1 MSVSFTTNNNNQNN
15 QRSEARPPAEGST
28 APEIDLEALARK
40 IYELL
45 KKEARLEDER
55 LGRR

>member
-1 MSVSFTTNNNNQNN
+1 MSLSSTTNNNN

-45 KKEARLEDER
+45 KREVRIERER